1 MKNREIAGIFSSLA
15 DIYEITD
22 QDPFRVTAYRR
33 AARIID
39 DLPTDVAELAASGAL
54 TDIAGIGKGTA
65 AKIEEYLVSGSIAAY
80 EEARKTIPVG
90 LVELLSIPGLGPKT
104 IGLLWR
110 KLGVKSLRGLKRV
123 IRGRKILELPGI
135 GPKKVENIEA
145 GVRAYE
151 SRSGRLTLGGVL
163 PTARSVLAVLK
174 DLPGV
179 EEAHLAGSV
188 RRWRET
194 IGDIDVLAASR
205 KPAAVIRAFTRL
217 PLVDEVLAAGTTKAS
232 VRVAGALQVDLRVV
246 PPASYGAALMY
257 FTGSKA
263 HNVRLRG
270 LAQDKGLK
278 LSEYGLF
285 RGTRAVAARTEE
297 AVYGKL
303 GLSFV
308 EPELREDRGEV
319 EAALDGTLP
328 ELVETRHIRGDLHLH
343 SNWSDGASNIKDIVR
358 AARARGYAYA
368 AVTDHTRSLGIAH
381 GLSIERLE
389 KQLEEIA
396 AINKR
401 LKGFTVL
408 SGAEVDILADGRLDL
423 PDEVLDRL
431 DVVIASIH
439 SGFQQPEDTITGRIV
454 SAIENPR
461 VHVIGHPTGR
471 LLGSRPE
478 YAVNL
483 ERVMEAAARTR
494 TALEINCYH
503 ERLDLNDVNAR
514 RAVELGIRLALG
526 TDAHHCDQLWM
537 MDLGVATARRAWV
550 GPEHVLNALPKGALL
565 RELHR
570 QRTGPGRIAQE

>member
-1 MKNREIAGIFSSLA
+1 MKNKEIAEIFESLA
-15 DIYEITD
+15 DILEITD
-22 QDPFRVTAYRR
+22 QDPFRVGAYRKV
-33 AARIID
+33 ARIVN

-65 AKIEEYLVSGSIAAY
+65 ARIEEYLATGSIAAY
-80 EEARKTIPVG
+80 DDARKTVPAG
-90 LVELLSIPGLGPKT
+90 LVELLSVPGLGPKT

-110 KLGVKSLRGLKRV
+110 QLGVKSLRGLKRA
-123 IRGRKILELPGI
+123 IRGQRILELPGI

-163 PTARSVLAVLK
+163 PTARAVL
-174 DLPGV
+174 DALRALPGV
-179 EEAHLAGSV
+179 ERADLAGSV

-205 KPAAVIRAFTRL
+205 KPATVIRAFIGL

-232 VRVAGALQVDLRVV
+232 VRVAGALQIDLRVV
-246 PPASYGAALMY
+246 RPASYGAALMY

-270 LAQDKGLK
+270 LAQDNGLK
-278 LSEYGLF
+278 LNEYGLY
-285 RGTRAVAARTEE
+285 RGTRAVAAKTEE

-303 GLSFV
+303 GLPLV
-308 EPELREDRGEV
+308 PPELREDRGEV
-319 EAALDGTLP
+319 EAALAGALP
-328 ELVETRHIRGDLHLH
+328 NLLESRHIRGDLHLH
-343 SNWSDGASNIKDIVR
+343 SNWSDGASSIKEIVR
-358 AARARGYAYA
+358 ATRARGYAYA

-396 AINKR
+396 AINRR

-423 PDEVLDRL
+423 PDEMLDRL

-439 SGFQQPEDTITGRIV
+439 SGFQQPEDRITGRIV

-461 VHVIGHPTGR
+461 VDIIGHPTGR

-483 ERVMEAAARTR
+483 DRVMEAAARTR

-514 RAVELGIRLALG
+514 RAAELGIRLALG

-550 GPEHVLNALPKGALL
+550 GPLSVLNALSKGALL
-565 RELHR
+565 KELH
-570 QRTGPGRIAQE
+570 GGRKSP

>member
-1 MKNREIAGIFSSLA
+1 MKNKEIAEILGSLA
-15 DIYEITD
+15 DIFEIAG
-22 QDPFRVTAYRR
+22 QDPFRVGAYRK
-33 AARIID
+33 AARIVD
-39 DLPTDVAELAASGAL
+39 DLPTDVAELAASGSL

-65 AKIEEYLVSGSIAAY
+65 AKIEEYLATGSIAAY
-80 EEARKTIPVG
+80 EEAKKTIPAG

-104 IGLLWR
+104 VGLLWR
-110 KLGVKSLRGLKRV
+110 NLGVKSLRGLKRV

-163 PTARSVLAVLK
+163 PTARSVLDALRA
-174 DLPGV
+174 LPGV
-179 EEAHLAGSV
+179 ERADLAGSV

-205 KPAAVIRAFTRL
+205 KPAAVIKAFTAL
-217 PLVDEVLAAGTTKAS
+217 PVVDEVLAAGTTKAS
-232 VRVAGALQVDLRVV
+232 VRVAGALQIDLRVV
-246 PPASYGAALMY
+246 PTASYGAALVY

-278 LSEYGLF
+278 LNEYGLY
-285 RGTRAVAARTEE
+285 RGTKAVAARTEE
-297 AVYGKL
+297 AVYARL
-303 GLSFV
+303 GPPLIP
-308 EPELREDRGEV
+308 PELREDRGEV
-319 EAALDGTLP
+319 EAGLGGTLP

-343 SNWSDGASNIKDIVR
+343 SNWSDGASSIKDIVR

-381 GLSIERLE
+381 GLSIDRLE

-401 LKGFTVL
+401 LKGFTVF

-439 SGFQQPEDTITGRIV
+439 SGFQQPEDRITGRIV

-461 VHVIGHPTGR
+461 VDIIGHPTGR

-478 YAVNL
+478 YAVDL
-483 ERVMEAAARTR
+483 DRVMEAAARTR

-514 RAVELGIRLALG
+514 RAVDLGIRLALG
-526 TDAHHCDQLWM
+526 TDAHHADQLWM

-550 GPEHVLNALPKGALL
+550 GPRSVLNTRPKGALL
-565 RELHR
+565 KELHGNR
-570 QRTGPGRIAQE
+570 DRP

>member
-1 MKNREIAGIFSSLA
+1 MKNKEIAEILSSLA
-15 DIYEITD
+15 DIFEITD
-22 QDPFRVTAYRR
+22 QDPFRVGAYRK
-33 AARIID
+33 AARIVD
-39 DLPTDVAELAASGAL
+39 DLPTDVAELAASGTL
-54 TDIAGIGKGTA
+54 MDVAGIGKGTA
-65 AKIEEYLVSGSIAAY
+65 AKIEEYLATDAIAAY
-80 EEARKTIPVG
+80 EEAKKTIPAG
-90 LVELLSIPGLGPKT
+90 LGELLSIPGLGPKT

-151 SRSGRLTLGGVL
+151 SRSGRLTLGGIL
-163 PTARSVLAVLK
+163 PTAQSVLTVLRG
-174 DLPGV
+174 LPGV
-179 EEAHLAGSV
+179 EEADIAGSV

-205 KPAAVIRAFTRL
+205 KPAVVIRAFTKL

-232 VRVAGALQVDLRVV
+232 VRVAGALQIDLRVV
-246 PPASYGAALMY
+246 PPSSYGAALMY
-257 FTGSKA
+257 FTGSKD

-270 LAQDKGLK
+270 LAQDRGLK
-278 LSEYGLF
+278 LNEYGLF
-285 RGTRAVAARTEE
+285 KGARAVAARTEE
-297 AVYGKL
+297 AVYEKL
-303 GLSFV
+303 GLPFIP
-308 EPELREDRGEV
+308 PELREDRGEV
-319 EAALDGTLP
+319 EAALGGTLP
-328 ELVETRHIRGDLHLH
+328 ELIETRHIRGDLHLH
-343 SNWSDGASNIKDIVR
+343 SHWSDGASSIKDIVR
-358 AARARGYAYA
+358 AARARGYAYM

-381 GLSIERLE
+381 GLSVERLE

-408 SGAEVDILADGRLDL
+408 TGTEVDILSDGRLDL
-423 PDEVLDRL
+423 PDETLDRL

-439 SGFQQPEDTITGRIV
+439 SGFQQPEDRITGRIV

-461 VHVIGHPTGR
+461 VDIIGHPTGR

-478 YAVNL
+478 YAVDL
-483 ERVMEAAARTR
+483 DRVMEAAARTR
-494 TALEINCYH
+494 TALEVNCYQ

-537 MDLGVATARRAWV
+537 MDLGVATARRAWA
-550 GPEHVLNALPKGALL
+550 GPRSVLNALPKGALL
-565 RELHR
+565 KELH
-570 QRTGPGRIAQE
+570 GPRGRA